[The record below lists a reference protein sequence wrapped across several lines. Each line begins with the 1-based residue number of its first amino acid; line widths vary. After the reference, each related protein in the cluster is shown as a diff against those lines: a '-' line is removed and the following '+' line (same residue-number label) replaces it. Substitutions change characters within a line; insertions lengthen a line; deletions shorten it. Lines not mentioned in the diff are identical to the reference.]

1 VLLDQIGIPG
11 LAAGAAVRACEFMRA
26 LYPLCRSITGA
37 GVRQT
42 LDLLGERIPLRRIEL
57 PTGTPLFDWEVPK
70 EWTIRDAYISDS
82 AGRRIVDFLAHNLHV
97 VNYSA
102 PVHQTMTLDELQP
115 HLHSL
120 PEHPDWIPY
129 RTTYW
134 RENWGFCLRHRD
146 RERLQPGTYEVAVDS
161 TLAAGSLTY
170 AECIV
175 RGTTPGQAIVYTHT
189 CHPSLVNDNLTG
201 IAVSAAIAKALQGAR
216 PRLTWRFVFGPG
228 TLGSLAWLSQNESA
242 LPDLRA
248 GLTLGLL
255 GDTQPLTYKR
265 SRRGQTPTDRAAEL
279 VLSRHSS
286 PTRIVDFEPYGY
298 DERQFCSP
306 GFDLPVGRLSRAQH
320 GEYPQYH
327 TSADNLDF
335 VSPNRLAE
343 SLAVTAQLISV
354 IDANRT
360 LVNLSPKGEPRL
372 GKRGLYGSLG
382 GKAPA
387 EFEQALLWLLSLSDG
402 AHDLIA
408 IAHRAN
414 LPFHV
419 IDSAATALDQAG
431 LVRALDKPHAHAPS
445 GVKG

>member
-1 VLLDQIGIPG
+1 MLLDQIGSPG
-11 LAAGAAVRACEFMRA
+11 LAANAAVDACELMRA
-26 LYPLCRSITGA
+26 LYPLCRSVTGA

-42 LDLLGERIPLRRIEL
+42 LDLLEERIPLRRTEL

-70 EWTIRDAYISDS
+70 EWTIRDAYIVDS
-82 AGRRIVDFLAHNLHV
+82 TGRRVVDFRAHNLHV

-102 PVHQTMTLDELQP
+102 PVQESMTLEELQP
-115 HLHSL
+115 HLYSL

-146 RERLQPGTYEVAVDS
+146 REQLRPGRYEVVVDS

-170 AECIV
+170 AEFVV
-175 RGTTPGQAIVYTHT
+175 RGSTSGEAIVYTHT
-189 CHPSLVNDNLTG
+189 CHPSLANDNLTG
-201 IAVSAAIAKALQGAR
+201 IAVAAALAQATQAVQ

-228 TLGSLAWLSQNESA
+228 TLGSLAWLSQNEA
-242 LPDLRA
+242 TLPCLRA

-255 GDTQPLTYKR
+255 GDAQPLTYKR

-279 VLSRHSS
+279 VLSRHPAS
-286 PTRIVDFEPYGY
+286 TRIVDFEPYGY

-327 TSADNLDF
+327 TSADSLDL
-335 VSPNRLAE
+335 VSAERIAE
-343 SLAVTAQLISV
+343 SIAVAAQLISV
-354 IDANRT
+354 IDANRAV
-360 LVNLSPKGEPRL
+360 LNLSSKGEPRL

-382 GKAPA
+382 GKTPA
-387 EFEQALLWLLSLSDG
+387 EFEQALLWVLSLSEG
-402 AHDLIA
+402 AHDLVA
-408 IAHRAN
+408 IAQRSK
-414 LPFHV
+414 LPFDV
-419 IDSAATALDQAG
+419 IDSAATALENAG
-431 LVRALDKPHAHAPS
+431 LARTLDKPHGQAPS
-445 GVKG
+445 GVQG